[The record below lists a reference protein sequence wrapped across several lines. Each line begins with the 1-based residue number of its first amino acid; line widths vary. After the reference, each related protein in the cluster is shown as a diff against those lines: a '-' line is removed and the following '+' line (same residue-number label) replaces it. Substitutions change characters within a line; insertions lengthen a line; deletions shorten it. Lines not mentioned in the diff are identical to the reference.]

1 MILFALVVLCSFS
14 TFAQFKN
21 EDELKKEAARLFE
34 DEDYAPAFKLYSQ
47 LVSNYPKDPNY
58 NYRLG
63 VCALYSEAN
72 KKKSIQYLQFAVKNI
87 KDAEKEALFYLGK
100 AYHLNFQ
107 FDEAMKYYSQYKQV
121 GSSSMQKKLLVDHEI
136 ECCKNGKR
144 LLSNLRELVI
154 LDKKLLSQGD
164 YYRSYDLK
172 SIGGKLLAK
181 PADFTSAMDKKKK
194 DKSIIYLAAGKDVL
208 YYASYGEKS
217 ENKDIYE
224 VTKQASGEWG
234 KAKLLGAEINTPYD
248 EDFPFLHPNGKVLYF
263 ASKGHNS
270 MGGFDVFKSEFD
282 EAANKWKQPVN
293 LDFPINSPDDD
304 ILFVTDSLEK
314 IAFLASSRQSP
325 AGKIDVYKILTER
338 RPAEYAFIKGT
349 VIKKDPNQS
358 VQAKIK
364 VKNIDNGEDAGT
376 FTADENG
383 EYSIKLS
390 NGGKFIFTVETPGFS
405 TQSEGVN
412 VPTAYNYKPYRQTI
426 EYEGSKLKI
435 TNFFETNDGDEN
447 NYTQYLKLIEEKTK
461 MEVNAG
467 DFDINPANPLANV
480 NSNPK
485 NITESN
491 PQSVTTTTTS
501 AVTPTNTNPPTK
513 SNIKNSELVKMA
525 NDDAKELQQSADSLK
540 QDAAVAFSAANS
552 KQDQA
557 NEKRQEATEL
567 QNKANAETNPTKKQ
581 ELLAEAE
588 KAKDEADL
596 FAAQATTANNIAKQM
611 EVDARNKQKEADLN
625 TQYAKALEE
634 ADKTKNNKQAIAKLE
649 ELQKQLE
656 EASKQKS
663 GTDNLVESIK
673 ADANNKEQELKN
685 AEDKQKKI
693 DDILAE
699 LGKQMEDLNNQ
710 EKDTKDKGL
719 LDNIKGQKEEI
730 ANDIAEKQ
738 KESTLNKTKIATLKD
753 EADAL
758 RSQADYASN
767 VLSGTP
773 TSATTSVASNT
784 VASSN
789 TNTVATTNTVSTS
802 VDNTPQPTAF
812 EKESKKFEEDLVAMN
827 TAGNDLDNN
836 RKKADILSQYTAA
849 TDKEIKDKKEALKKA
864 KTASEK
870 TALNKEIK
878 QLEDK
883 KNVLEKDKLAVATQI
898 KEQEKQAAVATNTTV
913 TTNTA
918 TAIETN
924 TTTVA
929 SNTVA
934 TAQTTTATSVP
945 TETNSAGTANTAGTG
960 TTSVTPTA
968 TTVATT
974 STTVP
979 DTTNIAATNPKLA
992 EVNNLITQTK
1002 TSTEKEKKVFD
1013 GAGYTDPK
1021 AAELKKQA
1029 DEKFAASMKNQAQLE
1044 QQLKDLQGQLAKDG
1058 GSNPATEKQ
1067 ITEIKNKL
1075 NKEKQIDNTALKL
1088 LADAGKAEY
1097 NSSLIAYNAE
1107 EKKLGSN
1114 YDAQELLSKGTNMY
1128 KSANTDL
1135 SNLYSAKG
1143 DDQKQNLYLS
1153 ANEKLEDAITLVKK
1167 ATVALSNPD
1176 TEAVA
1181 TNINP
1186 SNTNTVVS
1194 VNTNTV
1200 APSNTNTV
1208 QPVNTN
1214 TVASTTNNTVTP
1226 VNTNTVEPVSTNTTS
1241 VASNTVAPVNS
1252 NTEEPG
1258 NTNTAASTN
1267 TVATTNSNT
1276 VSPSNTGTLTETQ
1289 LEEVKNSP
1297 EYQKVTSFKSTIN
1310 KYNESANI
1318 DAERSQ
1324 EESLKAAQLTKEAE
1338 SMPAGPG
1345 RQKKEQEAAAAKQ
1358 KADSLQEMANNTRA
1372 LALSKKQELDD
1383 YSSNLDKATNDR
1395 IAAASLQTTV
1405 GNPPAQGQGYSSAYT
1420 EKSRQLDGE
1429 LVDLR
1434 NQGNSPE
1441 NLKKQNDVITT
1452 YLSNIDNEVASK
1464 KKEQA
1469 AAGSQERKNAIAAEI
1484 KNLQLKKIALNN
1496 ERTSNENSLK
1506 SQPGTNVASNN
1517 PTTNTQGNN
1526 TPANNTP
1533 TNNTPVNNTNPTNTN
1548 TAASSTEKYLATG
1561 GFEIKKGNAY
1571 SQKNPIPVDEKL
1583 PDGLY
1588 FRVQIGA
1595 FKNPIPQDR
1604 FSGLAPVGAE
1614 TTPAGFVRYQVGL
1627 FNKYQAAVAVKNDMR
1642 KLKYNDAFVVAYR
1655 NGKRISLAEALDTLR
1670 KSGEDIIPNA
1680 NSTAGITVN
1689 SNIPVNP
1696 EATNTVVANPV
1707 KVDNDLNT
1715 LNGIFYTIQIG
1726 VYGNNVSAS
1735 GLLNLSP
1742 VFKEALSTG
1751 YNRYTAGIYSDYEKV
1766 KADRARVNSIGIP
1779 DAFVSGYLNGKRV
1792 TVNEP
1797 LDKFAGNATFLQ
1809 QRPIIFPDAQAQ
1821 PATNTNAP
1829 TNTTVATNVQP
1840 FSNGVTEGPAPTE
1853 TNGVKTTDDG
1863 ITFKVQIGAFRN
1875 QVPQEVANNWLK
1887 VKTWP
1892 VKYTTINDLFVYTV
1906 GSFSQAS
1913 FAKNLKNEIVALGI
1927 TDAFVT
1933 VFKDGKKLYG
1943 AEAAQ
1948 YLNR

>member
-1 MILFALVVLCSFS
+1 MSLNLKHIFITFNRKFILFALAWLCFFS
-14 TFAQFKN
+14 TSAQFKN
-21 EDELKKEAARLFE
+21 EDELKKEASKLFE
-34 DEDYAPAFKLYSQ
+34 DEEYAPAFKLYSQ

-164 YYRSYDLK
+164 YFRSYDLK

-181 PADFTSAMDKKKK
+181 PADFTSVMDKKKK
-194 DKSIIYLAAGKDVL
+194 DKSIIYLAAGGDVL

-224 VTKQASGEWG
+224 VTRQAGGEWG
-234 KAKLLGAEINTPYD
+234 KAKLLGPEINTPYD

-270 MGGFDVFKSEFD
+270 MGGFDIFKSEFD
-282 EAANKWKQPVN
+282 EAANKWKQPTN

-412 VPTAYNYKPYRQTI
+412 IPTAYNYKPYRQTI
-426 EYEGSKLKI
+426 EYEASKLKI

-447 NYTQYLKLIEEKTK
+447 NYAQYLKLIEEKTK

-467 DFDINPANPLANV
+467 DFDINPANPLANA

-485 NITESN
+485 NIPENN

-501 AVTPTNTNPPTK
+501 AVTPTNTNPTNTNTTK

-557 NEKRQEATEL
+557 NEKKQEATDL
-567 QNKANAETNPTKKQ
+567 QNKANAETNPAKKQ

-596 FAAQATTANNIAKQM
+596 YAAQATTANNIAKQM
-611 EVDARNKQKEADLN
+611 EVDAKNKQKEADLN

-685 AEDKQKKI
+685 AEEKQKKI

-719 LDNIKGQKEEI
+719 LENIKGQKEEI
-730 ANDIAEKQ
+730 SNDIAEKQ
-738 KESTLNKTKIATLKD
+738 KESNINKTKIATLKD

-758 RSQADYASN
+758 RSQADYANN

-773 TSATTSVASNT
+773 NATVTTSVATNT
-784 VASSN
+784 PSS
-789 TNTVATTNTVSTS
+789 TNTVATTSTVSAP
-802 VDNTPQPTAF
+802 VENTPQQTAF
-812 EKESKKFEEDLVAMN
+812 EKESKKFEEDLVTVN
-827 TAGNDLDNN
+827 NAGNDLDNN
-836 RKKADILSQYTAA
+836 KKKADILGQYTTA
-849 TDKEIKDKKEALKKA
+849 TEKEIKDKKEALKKA
-864 KTASEK
+864 KTSAEK
-870 TALNKEIK
+870 TAINKDIK

-883 KNVLEKDKLAVATQI
+883 KKSLEKDKLAVATQI
-898 KEQEKQAAVATNTTV
+898 KEQEKQAVVATNTT
-913 TTNTA
+913 TTV
-918 TAIETN
+918 ETN

-929 SNTVA
+929 STQTNTV
-934 TAQTTTATSVP
+934 TSVP
-945 TETNSAGTANTAGTG
+945 TETNSVSTTNANNATTAGTN
-960 TTSVTPTA
+960 TTSVAPTA
-968 TTVATT
+968 TTVTTT
-974 STTVP
+974 STTAVP
-979 DTTNIAATNPKLA
+979 DTANLATTNPKLA
-992 EVNNLITQTK
+992 EVNSLITQTK
-1002 TSTEKEKKVFD
+1002 TSNEKEKKIFE
-1013 GAGYTDPK
+1013 GAGYKDPK
-1021 AAELKKQA
+1021 ATELKKQA
-1029 DEKFAASMKNQAQLE
+1029 DEKFAVSLKNQQQVE
-1044 QQLKDLQGQLAKDG
+1044 RQLKDLQGQLAKDG

-1067 ITEIKNKL
+1067 IADIKSKL

-1088 LADAGKAEY
+1088 LADAGKAEF
-1097 NSSLIAYNAE
+1097 NSSLATYNTE

-1114 YDAQELLSKGTNMY
+1114 YDAQELLTKGTNMY
-1128 KSANTDL
+1128 KSANNDL
-1135 SNLYSAKG
+1135 SNLFSAKG

-1153 ANEKLEDAITLVKK
+1153 ANEKLEDAITLIKK
-1167 ATVALSNPD
+1167 ATVALSAPD
-1176 TEAVA
+1176 TEVVA
-1181 TNINP
+1181 SNANP
-1186 SNTNTVVS
+1186 TNTNTVVP

-1200 APSNTNTV
+1200 APINTNTV

-1214 TVASTTNNTVTP
+1214 TAVATTNTIIP
-1226 VNTNTVEPVSTNTTS
+1226 VNTNTVEPVNTNTTS
-1241 VASNTVAPVNS
+1241 ITSNTVVAVNSNTVAP
-1252 NTEEPG
+1252 T
-1258 NTNTAASTN
+1258 NTNNPATTN
-1267 TVATTNSNT
+1267 TVAAASN
-1276 VSPSNTGTLTETQ
+1276 NTFTPASTLTETQ
-1289 LEEVKNSP
+1289 LQEVKNSP
-1297 EYQKVTSFKSTIN
+1297 EYQKITSFKNTIN
-1310 KYNESANI
+1310 KYNESANV
-1318 DAERSQ
+1318 DAEKSQ
-1324 EESLKAAQLTKEAE
+1324 EESLKAIQLTKEAE
-1338 SMPAGPG
+1338 GMPAGPE
-1345 RQKKEQEAAAAKQ
+1345 RQKKEQEASASKQ

-1372 LALSKKQELDD
+1372 LAQSKKQELDD
-1383 YSSNLDKATNDR
+1383 YSSNLDQATNDK

-1405 GNPPAQGQGYSSAYT
+1405 GNPPAQNQGYSAIYT
-1420 EKSRQLDGE
+1420 EKSKQLDGE

-1434 NQGNSPE
+1434 NQGNSVE
-1441 NLKKQNDVITT
+1441 NLKKQNEIITT
-1452 YLSNIDNEVASK
+1452 YISNIDNEVASK
-1464 KKEQA
+1464 RKEQA
-1469 AAGSQERKNAIAAEI
+1469 AAGSPGVKNTIATEI
-1484 KNLQLKKIALNN
+1484 KNLQLKKIELNN
-1496 ERTSNENSLK
+1496 QRTSNENNLR
-1506 SQPGTNVASNN
+1506 SQSGTNVATNN
-1517 PTTNTQGNN
+1517 PVINTSVNN

-1533 TNNTPVNNTNPTNTN
+1533 TNNAPANNTNTTNTN
-1548 TAASSTEKYLATG
+1548 TAASSTGKYLTNG

-1588 FRVQIGA
+1588 FR
-1595 FKNPIPQDR
+1595 
-1604 FSGLAPVGAE
+1604 
-1614 TTPAGFVRYQVGL
+1614 
-1627 FNKYQAAVAVKNDMR
+1627 
-1642 KLKYNDAFVVAYR
+1642 
-1655 NGKRISLAEALDTLR
+1655 
-1670 KSGEDIIPNA
+1670 
-1680 NSTAGITVN
+1680 
-1689 SNIPVNP
+1689 
-1696 EATNTVVANPV
+1696 
-1707 KVDNDLNT
+1707 
-1715 LNGIFYTIQIG
+1715 
-1726 VYGNNVSAS
+1726 
-1735 GLLNLSP
+1735 
-1742 VFKEALSTG
+1742 
-1751 YNRYTAGIYSDYEKV
+1751 
-1766 KADRARVNSIGIP
+1766 
-1779 DAFVSGYLNGKRV
+1779 
-1792 TVNEP
+1792 
-1797 LDKFAGNATFLQ
+1797 
-1809 QRPIIFPDAQAQ
+1809 
-1821 PATNTNAP
+1821 
-1829 TNTTVATNVQP
+1829 
-1840 FSNGVTEGPAPTE
+1840 
-1853 TNGVKTTDDG
+1853 
-1863 ITFKVQIGAFRN
+1863 
-1875 QVPQEVANNWLK
+1875 
-1887 VKTWP
+1887 
-1892 VKYTTINDLFVYTV
+1892 
-1906 GSFSQAS
+1906 
-1913 FAKNLKNEIVALGI
+1913 
-1927 TDAFVT
+1927 
-1933 VFKDGKKLYG
+1933 
-1943 AEAAQ
+1943 
-1948 YLNR
+1948 